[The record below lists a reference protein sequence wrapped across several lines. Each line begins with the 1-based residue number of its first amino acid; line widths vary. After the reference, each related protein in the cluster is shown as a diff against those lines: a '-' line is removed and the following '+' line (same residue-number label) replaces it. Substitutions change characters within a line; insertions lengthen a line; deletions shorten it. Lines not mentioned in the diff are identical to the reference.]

1 MRHCCVSCMILL
13 SPIAVAVHHCRY
25 RCPAL
30 CLDVQVSID
39 SQRVTFESQLRDK
52 VRELNDVQAKFDA
65 HSAEMRARYQPPA
78 LLVTSPSTA
87 PTSFYS
93 H

>member
-1 MRHCCVSCMILL
+1 MMACVMQVERDTYAALL
-13 SPIAVAVHHCRY
+13 RFLHDLAFPDRCRRSPLSLPL
-25 RCPAL
+25 PAL

-65 HSAEMRARYQPPA
+65 HSAEMRARYQQR
-78 LLVTSPSTA
+78 L
-87 PTSFYS
+87 
-93 H
+93 